1 MCCVCETLHFISSL
15 FLHLSWGC
23 LRAEKVSQGWASS
36 SRGTELG
43 LGHARD
49 EPKRKGQGTKEG
61 RLYRRALPPYGETQ
75 KGQKKKMGEGKETQS
90 FPEQKRAAWGSEGTS
105 SLPPPKPRKTSHST
119 PASPGL
125 KASSH
130 FRSRI
135 GHVLCFVWGTCRHAF
150 LLDGSALG
158 PLFLFEISFLTAS
171 CLRVWAA
178 TRTVP
183 QRQWHPRLTLKTCFC
198 VFNRL
203 KNTHTHTHTH
213 THESQEEKKK
223 ALNSTTGDK
232 DN

>member
-1 MCCVCETLHFISSL
+1 M
-15 FLHLSWGC
+15 
-23 LRAEKVSQGWASS
+23 R
-36 SRGTELG
+36 
-43 LGHARD
+43 
-49 EPKRKGQGTKEG
+49 
-61 RLYRRALPPYGETQ
+61 
-75 KGQKKKMGEGKETQS
+75 EGKETQS
-90 FPEQKRAAWGSEGTS
+90 FPEAKRAAWGSEGTS
-105 SLPPPKPRKTSHST
+105 SPPLLKPPKTSHST

-135 GHVLCFVWGTCRHAF
+135 GHVLCFVWMACISSGW
-150 LLDGSALG
+150 LG

-178 TRTVP
+178 THTVP
-183 QRQWHPRLTLKTCFC
+183 QRQWHPRLTLKTCFFI
-198 VFNRL
+198 FNRL

-213 THESQEEKKK
+213 THESQEEKKN

>member
-23 LRAEKVSQGWASS
+23 LRAEKVSQGRASS
-36 SRGTELG
+36 PRGTELG

-61 RLYRRALPPYGETQ
+61 RLYRMVRFLLMERP
-75 KGQKKKMGEGKETQS
+75 KKMREGKETQS
-90 FPEQKRAAWGSEGTS
+90 FPEAKRAAWGSEGTS
-105 SLPPPKPRKTSHST
+105 SPPLLKPPKTSHST

-135 GHVLCFVWGTCRHAF
+135 GHVLCFVWMACISSGW
-150 LLDGSALG
+150 LG

-178 TRTVP
+178 THTVP
-183 QRQWHPRLTLKTCFC
+183 QRQWHPRLTLKTCFFI
-198 VFNRL
+198 FNRL
-203 KNTHTHTHTH
+203 KNTHTHTHTR
-213 THESQEEKKK
+213 EPGRKKK
-223 ALNSTTGDK
+223 GTEFHHRR
-232 DN
+232 